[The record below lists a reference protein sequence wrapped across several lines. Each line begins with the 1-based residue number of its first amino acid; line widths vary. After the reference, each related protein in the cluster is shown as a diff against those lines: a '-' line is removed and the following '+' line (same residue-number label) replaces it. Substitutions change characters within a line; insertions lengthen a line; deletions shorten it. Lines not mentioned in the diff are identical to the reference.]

1 MLSFRLTD
9 VLKMSFFS
17 DFGVPAGGSA
27 VMVIIGDRRGS
38 GVEKTSGV
46 FSLPSVEGSLSDGVS
61 KDFWGSLILLKKGIL
76 HQI

>member
-17 DFGVPAGGSA
+17 DFGVPARGSG
-27 VMVIIGDRRGS
+27 VMVIIGDCSGS
-38 GVEKTSGV
+38 GVLKTSGV

-61 KDFWGSLILLKKGIL
+61 KDFWESLILLKRRIL
-76 HQI
+76 Y

>member
-17 DFGVPAGGSA
+17 DFCVPAGGSG

-38 GVEKTSGV
+38 GVVKTSGV
-46 FSLPSVEGSLSDGVS
+46 FSLPSVEESLSDGVS
-61 KDFWGSLILLKKGIL
+61 KDFWESLILLKKGIL
-76 HQI
+76 H